1 MNITLAQADLVLAF
15 PVPGHDMSVRDYLV
29 RLLVDTFKGEATEK
43 YGWTGQ
49 SDWRFDLYSALV
61 LGGAIPPY
69 SEGYG
74 PDSTADRLVFAAI
87 NRLGAA

>member
-1 MNITLAQADLVLAF
+1 MTITLTQADRILAF

-29 RLLVDTFKGEATEK
+29 HLLIDTFKGEATEK

-69 SEGYG
+69 DEGYG
-74 PDSTADRLVFAAI
+74 PDASADRMIYAAI
-87 NRLGAA
+87 SRLGRS